1 MTEGSAESAPTRVLK
16 VDWAGRFLEVFRSTC
31 NVRLSADAAGIDRD
45 TAYRRRQRDPE
56 FARLW
61 AQAEQD
67 GIDVLEAQARARA
80 LSQSDTLLIFLLK
93 AHRPEVYRERVDI
106 RLDMKIEAQRIARDL
121 GVSVEGLYAEAERI
135 LEISG
140 L

>member
-1 MTEGSAESAPTRVLK
+1 MTDRSAESAPMRVLK
-16 VDWAGRFLEVFRSTC
+16 TDWGGRFLEVLRSTC

>member
-1 MTEGSAESAPTRVLK
+1 MTERSAESAPTRVQK
-16 VDWAGRFLEVFRSTC
+16 ADWAGRFLEVFRSTC

-67 GIDVLEAQARARA
+67 GVDVLEAQARARA
-80 LSQSDTLLIFLLK
+80 LSGSDPLLMFLLK
-93 AHRPEVYRERVDI
+93 AHRPDRYRERVDI
-106 RLDMKIEAQRIARDL
+106 RLDMKFEAQRIARDL

-135 LEISG
+135 LELSG

>member
-1 MTEGSAESAPTRVLK
+1 VQKA
-16 VDWAGRFLEVFRSTC
+16 DWAGRFLQVFRSTC

-45 TAYRRRQRDPE
+45 TAYRRRQRDPA
-56 FARLW
+56 FAGLW

-106 RLDMKIEAQRIARDL
+106 RVDLRREADRIARDI
-121 GVSVEGLYAEAERI
+121 GVTADSLISEAERI
-135 LEISG
+135 LETSG
-140 L
+140 F

>member
-1 MTEGSAESAPTRVLK
+1 MTDRSAESAPTKARK
-16 VDWAGRFLEVFRSTC
+16 SDWAGRFLEVFRSTC

-45 TAYRRRQRDPE
+45 TAYRRRQRDPA

-61 AQAEQD
+61 VQAEQD
-67 GIDVLEAQARARA
+67 GLDVLEAECRRRS
-80 LSQSDTLLIFLLK
+80 LSSSDTLLMFLLR
-93 AHRPEVYRERVDI
+93 AHRPDRYRERVDI
-106 RLDMKIEAQRIARDL
+106 RIDMKFEAQTIAREL
-121 GVSVEGLYAEAERI
+121 GVSVEGLFAEAERL